1 MDTSYSSAFEGSLP
15 VERLQH
21 QVPAAFA
28 DAPHPR
34 VSPKYLFISTSAVI
48 DALMSEG
55 FVPVNA
61 RQTKAR
67 EEDRVGFA
75 RHMIRF
81 RHPRKALSLREAV
94 PELVLINAHDGTSYY
109 QLRAGLYRPL
119 CTNGLIARLGDFGVV
134 HVPHRGNII
143 ANVVEGAHQIMR
155 GFENIG
161 EAIERMAVTLLTE
174 AQRMAFAEAA
184 VRIRYR
190 EGEHVPYA
198 AGRLLE
204 ARRDVDHGDDVWH
217 VYNVV
222 QENMMRGG
230 IVGASAKG
238 RATRTRSIRAI
249 QEDVRINTELWGLA
263 TRQLRG

>member
-1 MDTSYSSAFEGSLP
+1 MDTEISSAFEGSLP

-28 DAPHPR
+28 ETAHPR
-34 VSPKYLFISTSAVI
+34 VSAKYLFISTSEVI
-48 DALMSEG
+48 RALMSEG

-67 EEDRVGFA
+67 EDRVGFT
-75 RHMIRF
+75 RHLIRF
-81 RHPRKALSLREAV
+81 RQPCKALSLREAV
-94 PELVLINAHDGTSYY
+94 PELVLINAHDGTSFY

-119 CTNGLIARLGDFGVV
+119 CTNGLIARLGDFGVI

-143 ANVVEGAHQIMR
+143 ENVVEGAHKIME
-155 GFENIG
+155 GFHNIG
-161 EAIERMAVTLLTE
+161 EAIERMAVTMMCE
-174 AQRMAFAEAA
+174 DRRVAFAEEAL
-184 VRIRYR
+184 RIRYR
-190 EGEHVPYA
+190 EGEHVPYS

-230 IVGASAKG
+230 IAGTSPKG

-249 QEDVRINTELWGLA
+249 QEDVRINTELWSLA
-263 TRQLRG
+263 MRQLGG

>member
-1 MDTSYSSAFEGSLP
+1 MNTEFSSAFEGSLP

-28 DAPHPR
+28 ANAHPR
-34 VSPKYLFISTSAVI
+34 VSAKYLFISTAEVI
-48 DALMSEG
+48 QALMSEG
-55 FVPVNA
+55 FMPVNA
-61 RQTKAR
+61 RQTRAR
-67 EEDRVGFA
+67 EDRVGFT

-81 RHPRKALSLREAV
+81 RQPRTTLDLREVV
-94 PELVLINAHDGTSYY
+94 PELVLINAHDGTSFY

-143 ANVVEGAHQIMR
+143 ANVVEGAHRIMD
-155 GFENIG
+155 GFHNIG
-161 EAIERMAVTLLTE
+161 EAIERMAVTMLCEEQQL
-174 AQRMAFAEAA
+174 AFAEEA

-190 EGEHVPYA
+190 EGDHVPYS

-204 ARRDVDHGDDVWH
+204 ARRSVDHGGDVWH
-217 VYNVV
+217 VYNVI

-230 IVGASAKG
+230 IAGTRRKG

-263 TRQLRG
+263 MRQLGV